1 MNKTE
6 ALLNTYYNS
15 DEKLINYIKSLGID
29 LWENY
34 NIELLKRAFTHK
46 SFSNDV
52 HKKIESN
59 ERLEFLWDAVLG
71 FIIADMLYN
80 EKVPMGEDMM
90 SLYKIAL
97 VNEKILADVA
107 REIKAGDYIFLWL
120 GELNSDW
127 KNKDSVLSDFIEALI
142 AYIYIDLW
150 EQQAREFIKKYIY
163 SKFDEIRKSGNV
175 KSPKSLLQE
184 YLQNKYKLIPT
195 YLDFEEE
202 VDEKWNVTKYRSEVY
217 LEDKLLA
224 EWYWPNK
231 KKAQT
236 DAAEKALKQ
245 MNNEHWKDKG

>member
-6 ALLNTYYNS
+6 TLLNTYNNS
-15 DEKLINYIKSLGID
+15 DNKLKEYITSLWVD

-34 NIELLKRAFTHK
+34 DIHLLKRAFTHK

-59 ERLEFLWDAVLG
+59 ERLEFLWDAILW
-71 FIIADMLYN
+71 FIIADMLYH
-80 EKVPMGEDMM
+80 EKIPMWEDMM

-97 VNEKILADVA
+97 VNEKILAEVA
-107 REIKAGDYIFLWL
+107 REINAWDYIFLGLW
-120 GELNSDW
+120 ELNSDG

-150 EQQAREFIKKYIY
+150 EQQAREFIEKYIY
-163 SKFDEIRKSGNV
+163 SKFEKIRESWNV

-184 YLQNKYKLIPT
+184 FLQNKHKLIPK
-195 YLDFEEE
+195 YVDYEEE

-224 EWYWPNK
+224 EGFWPNK

-236 DAAEKALKQ
+236 DAAEKAFEKL
-245 MNNEHWKDKG
+245 NKG